1 MSLKELLVHDFLYT
15 FNQEDW
21 YVPLTD
27 ALNGITFENA
37 VWKPDGGKVNSI
49 AEIVSHILYFEE
61 RLFSRLT
68 DSIDEFQQVAEN
80 DETFRLS
87 FDWTEELWDHLLLKV
102 KETNSELVAIIKNMT
117 EEELLRKYKELTSA
131 EMISGVTRHNAH
143 HIGQIVML
151 RKMQGSWPASR
162 KFIF

>member
-27 ALNGITFENA
+27 ALNGITFEDA
-37 VWKPDGGKVNSI
+37 VWKPVGGKVNSI
-49 AEIVSHILYFEE
+49 AEIVSHIVYFEE
-61 RLFSRLT
+61 RLLSRLT
-68 DSIDEFQQVAEN
+68 DNMDQFQQAAEN

-87 FDWTEELWDHLLLKV
+87 LDWTEELWSHLLQKA
-102 KETNSELVAIIKNMT
+102 KETNLELVAIIENMT
-117 EEELLRKYKELTSA
+117 EDELLRKFKELTAA

-151 RKMQGSWPASR
+151 RKMQGSWPAAR